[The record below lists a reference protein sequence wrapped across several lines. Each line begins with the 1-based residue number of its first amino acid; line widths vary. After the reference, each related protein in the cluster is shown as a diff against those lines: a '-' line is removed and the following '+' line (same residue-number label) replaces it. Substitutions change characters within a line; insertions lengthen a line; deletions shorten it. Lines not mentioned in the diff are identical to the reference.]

1 MANRPGTRSY
11 AENPADLP
19 RGTLVQL
26 FFDAVDRYAKADA
39 LRYKSGGEWRSISHA
54 ELEADVTRLALALER
69 LGLARGD
76 RVALLSENRPEW
88 AMADYAAQC
97 AGLVLVPIYATLP
110 ANQITYLLKDSG
122 ARLIFVSTAEQFAK
136 VEEIRGELPD
146 LETVISF
153 DEVAAEGGAVLA
165 LARVLELGQE
175 ERDAGRGEGFRE
187 RALAAKPDDVA
198 TMLYTSGTTGRPKG
212 VMLTHNNL
220 FSNVQATRRILDV
233 SPDDLALSLLPL
245 SHIFERLAA
254 YMLFSAGCTIAYAE
268 SIEAVPQN
276 LVEVRPTIVPSV
288 PRLYEKIHARV
299 MAATGVRKRLVL
311 WAREMGERWAAAT
324 LNGREPDAWTRIR
337 YGVADRLVFSKLRER
352 TGGRLRFFIS
362 GGAPLSPDI
371 ARFFYSAGITIL
383 EGYGLTE
390 TSPVIAVNTP
400 SAFRIGTVGKPV
412 PGTEVMIAEDG
423 EVLVRGPQV
432 MLGYY
437 NMPDETREAID
448 EDGWFHTGDVGEIDA
463 DGFLRIT
470 DRKKDLIVTAGGKN
484 VAPAPIENLAKL
496 SRYVAEAVV
505 IGDRRPY
512 PILLIAPDFAVL
524 EATAAEAGIAA
535 KDRHALVQDVRVRE
549 MIQADVFARLEGLA
563 RFEMPKKLAVLAD
576 EFTIGG
582 GELTPTL
589 KVKRRV
595 IEERYR
601 DVIEALYG
609 EGERVAAE

>member
-1 MANRPGTRSY
+1 MANRPGTRGY
-11 AENPADLP
+11 AANPADLP

-26 FFDAVDRYAKADA
+26 FFDAVDRYGKADA
-39 LRYKSGGEWRSISHA
+39 LRYKAGGEWRSISHA
-54 ELEADVTRLALALER
+54 QFEADVTRLALALER

-76 RVALLSENRPEW
+76 RAALLSENRPEW
-88 AMADYAAQC
+88 AMADYACQC
-97 AGLVLVPIYATLP
+97 AGVVVVPIYATLP
-110 ANQITYLLKDSG
+110 ANQITFLLKDSG
-122 ARLIFVSTAEQFAK
+122 SRLIFVSTAEQLAK
-136 VEEIRGELPD
+136 IREIRAELPD
-146 LETVISF
+146 LEWIITF
-153 DEVAAEGGAVLA
+153 EEVGAEDGSVLA
-165 LARVLELGQE
+165 LSRVLELGE
-175 ERDAGRGEGFRE
+175 EELAAGRGEGFRE
-187 RALAAKPDDVA
+187 RALAATPDDLA

-220 FSNVQATRRILDV
+220 YSNVQATQRILKVTANDV
-233 SPDDLALSLLPL
+233 ALSLLPL

-254 YMLFSAGCTIAYAE
+254 YMLFSSGCTIAYAE

-276 LVEVRPTIVPSV
+276 LLEVRPTIVPSV

-299 MAATGVRKRLVL
+299 MAATGLRRRLVL
-311 WAREMGERWAAAT
+311 WARTVGERWVDAK
-324 LNGREPDAWTRIR
+324 LGGREPDLWTRIR
-337 YGVADRLVFSKLRER
+337 YGIADRLVFAKLRER
-352 TGGRLRFFIS
+352 TGGRIRFFIS
-362 GGAPLSPDI
+362 GGAPLNPDI
-371 ARFFYSAGITIL
+371 ARFFYSAGIMIL

-432 MLGYY
+432 MAGYY
-437 NMPDETREAID
+437 NMPEETREALE

-463 DGFLRIT
+463 DGYLRIT

-496 SRYVAEAVV
+496 SRFVAEAVM

-512 PILLIAPDFAVL
+512 PVLLIAPDFAVL
-524 EATAAEAGIAA
+524 EAAAAEAGVAA
-535 KDRHALVQDVRVRE
+535 ADRRSLVRDARVRQMVE
-549 MIQADVFARLEGLA
+549 ADVFAQLKGLA
-563 RFEMPKKLAVLAD
+563 RFEMPKKLAILED
-576 EFTIGG
+576 EFSIGG

-601 DVIEALYG
+601 DVIESLYA
-609 EGERVAAE
+609 EGERVAVE